1 VGAGGLAY
9 TNDML
14 PISQHNGVTVVEL
27 EASYESL
34 DAEALEEL
42 GKLLLDEAA
51 SVEPPLILL
60 DLAHTRFIGSS
71 FIELLVRVWKRLKSR
86 DGTMALCNMKPF
98 CAEVI
103 RVTRLDTLWDVFP
116 SRDRGIASMA
126 GEM

>member
-1 VGAGGLAY
+1 LAY

-14 PISQHNGVTVVEL
+14 PISQHNGVAVIEL

-60 DLAHTRFIGSS
+60 DLARTRFIGSS
-71 FIELLVRVWKRLKSR
+71 FIELLVRAWKRLKAR
-86 DGTMALCNMKPF
+86 GGTMALCNVKPF

-103 RVTRLDTLWDVFP
+103 HVTRLDTLWDVFP
-116 SRDRGIASMA
+116 SRDQGVASMA
-126 GEM
+126 GEI